1 VITGLGQVKAA
12 GIHNGQGRFCI
23 HAAVVF
29 HHVDLLAVHGS
40 GSGHQLVFQMFLGHI
55 FEITGVLDDF
65 GIPGV
70 ILDQAQYIGFIDV
83 AQAGGFRFGNDH
95 IDTLFQHNI
104 AAVGAHLGHG
114 VGVIFQTLEDDL
126 TLGIGGLDGDKM
138 GGIRLVGH
146 MIHHIVNAFVLVQLR
161 LHKVV
166 VSFVLDQELHLGEV
180 TLTIGEQLGEVN
192 AVC

>member
-1 VITGLGQVKAA
+1 MYLQKRVPEVSLRDRWKRLVDGTLLAKSKKHGTCSNSHQKHASDAIHPGAVITGLGQVKAA

-29 HHVDLLAVHGS
+29 HHVDLLAAHGS

-83 AQAGGFRFGNDH
+83 AQAGGFRLGN
-95 IDTLFQHNI
+95 F
-104 AAVGAHLGHG
+104 
-114 VGVIFQTLEDDL
+114 
-126 TLGIGGLDGDKM
+126 
-138 GGIRLVGH
+138 
-146 MIHHIVNAFVLVQLR
+146 
-161 LHKVV
+161 
-166 VSFVLDQELHLGEV
+166 SFC
-180 TLTIGEQLGEVN
+180 
-192 AVC
+192 AVCGIIGASF